1 MSDLTSSFV
10 FARSQ
15 WRLLHRPGD
24 LAEAMNWVN
33 AGTLAAATVGLL
45 LVPASGLRKAIDT
58 GSR

>member
-1 MSDLTSSFV
+1 MHHPFV
-10 FARSQ
+10 FARFSGV
-15 WRLLHRPGD
+15 LHRPGD